1 MTRTGI
7 HKSSSSSVEKEMLA
21 ILLQPYMGII
31 KNAKRCKIQKQK
43 KSSQKKEAKIK
54 IIFATELVR
63 EQEQEGEGE
72 MSLVWAAAF

>member
-21 ILLQPYMGII
+21 ILLQPYMAII
-31 KNAKRCKIQKQK
+31 KSAKRSKIQKKK
-43 KSSQKKEAKIK
+43 KSSQKKKEAKIK

-63 EQEQEGEGE
+63 EREGEL
-72 MSLVWAAAF
+72 SLVWAAAF